1 MKASLKNDFFQA
13 KANFFNPMVYSLGT
27 IAIIHLLPKSNSPFS
42 QIRLLYTITYFG
54 AVLYFLYT
62 LTKPRADFLYQLYAL
77 RFKNSPNSMKVSYKV
92 YLESL
97 NRMVLTFVVISMIFM
112 SITGLFILTYW
123 IGGLVPFQTLIK
135 RLFWLSGIVFFAS
148 PYLFFGRIV
157 ETIHLRR
164 ALKRAEIT
172 SGHKPIEMKKIESE
186 FNEVNIQN
194 AMKIIGKYHFIAG
207 QLKWSWNDFY
217 KNCVIFGQTGSGK
230 TICVLNT
237 LLDSLL
243 GSASGIPEKCSGLI
257 LDPKGDFKNKIHLL
271 CRKYGRERDLLI
283 IDPLNLNKS
292 IRWNPFDSDD
302 DELELADRFAAVLD
316 GMGMKDSSSSF
327 WVDSAKKFIRHSISL
342 LRLTKSNQEP
352 PDFMDIY
359 SIVSSL
365 EKLSER
371 ADMLDVH
378 DDECDQC
385 LKYFADEWA
394 VLTDNVRSSIQTTLT
409 NMIDPFLMK
418 PYLHLFSGQS
428 SITISDAIDSGKII
442 YVNMPIADKESMA
455 KMVGTFIKLEY
466 FRQVLKRP
474 DKKRNS
480 FFFCDEFQSFFTTT
494 QGKGDSDFFE
504 RSRQSRHANIVS
516 TQNIHGFLKQTD
528 QQTSPVSNLLSNCAV
543 KIFLRN
549 SDADTNEYAAKLFGE
564 EKVAS
569 FSVNNSGEDQN
580 GHRETYE
587 YDYIVRPEEFQA
599 LRTPSYE
606 SGIDNCETIVHL
618 SSRPD
623 IPSKM
628 KLQWKVHPIK

>member
-1 MKASLKNDFFQA
+1 MKVNPKHDFLQA
-13 KANFFNPMVYSLGT
+13 KTNFYNPLVYSLGT
-27 IAIIHLLPKSNSPFS
+27 IAIIHLLPKSQAAFS
-42 QIRLLYTITYFG
+42 SMRLLCTIAYFG
-54 AVLYFLYT
+54 AVLFFLYT
-62 LTKPRADFLYQLYAL
+62 LTKPRADFLYQLYEL

-97 NRMVLTFVVISMIFM
+97 NRMVLTFAIISMIF
-112 SITGLFILTYW
+112 IAATGLFILTQW
-123 IGGLVPFQTLIK
+123 MSSLIPFQTLIK

-148 PYLFFGRIV
+148 PYLFFERIL

-164 ALKRAEIT
+164 ALKRTLIT
-172 SGHKPIEMKKIESE
+172 SGHKPVDINKIESE
-186 FNEVNIQN
+186 FNEVNIQKS
-194 AMKIIGKYHFIAG
+194 MKIIGKYNFIAG
-207 QLKWSWNDFY
+207 QMKWSWNDFF

-271 CRKYGRERDLLI
+271 CRKYGRDRDLLI
-283 IDPLNLNKS
+283 IDPLNLNVS

-316 GMGMKDSSSSF
+316 GMGMKNSDSSF
-327 WVDSAKKFIRHSISL
+327 WIDSAKKFIRHSISL
-342 LRLTKSNQEP
+342 LRLTKNNQAP
-352 PDFMDIY
+352 PDFIDIY
-359 SIVSSL
+359 YLASSL

-371 ADMLDVH
+371 VDQLDVFN
-378 DDECDQC
+378 DECDQC
-385 LKYFADEWA
+385 LRYFVNEWA
-394 VLTDNVRSSIQTTLT
+394 TLSDNVRSSIQTNLT

-418 PYLHLFSGQS
+418 PYQYLFSGHS
-428 SITISDAIDSGKII
+428 SITMSDAIDKGKII

-480 FFFCDEFQSFFTTT
+480 FFFCDEFQSFLTTT
-494 QGKGDSDFFE
+494 KGKGDSDFFE

-528 QQTSPVSNLLSNCAV
+528 QQLSPVNNLLSNCAV

-564 EKVAS
+564 EKIANIG
-569 FSVNNSGEDQN
+569 VNDEGGFKEM
-580 GHRETYE
+580 YE
-587 YDYIVRPEEFQA
+587 YDYIVRPEEFQG
-599 LRTPSYE
+599 LKTPSYE

-623 IPSKM
+623 IPSKT